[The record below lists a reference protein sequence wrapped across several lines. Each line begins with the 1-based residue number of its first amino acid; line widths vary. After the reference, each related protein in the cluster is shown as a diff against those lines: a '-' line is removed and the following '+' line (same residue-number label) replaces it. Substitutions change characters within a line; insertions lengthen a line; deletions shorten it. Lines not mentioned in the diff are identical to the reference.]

1 MTELAVSAFFAVMV
15 IIGIEA
21 LSVHHRSTKTKQK

>member
-1 MTELAVSAFFAVMV
+1 MIDLAVAAFFAIMV

-21 LSVHHRSTKTKQK
+21 LSVHHRSTKTK